1 MDVQNGFIV
10 RVYNHCDGW
19 CERCALTSHCRVFVD
34 RVRMEAAR
42 DAHFTSIT
50 EAPPLPEAD
59 EGPPPAWLAELID
72 EANEAARTPMSD
84 ECWQR
89 MRPRVPAEHRPIVR
103 RANDYAKR
111 TSRWLTTSEHGD
123 PLSSEPDAVISW
135 FQFLITVK
143 IRRALTVCP
152 DDDDDDITAFDKDG
166 SAKVALIGISRSHA
180 AWLELV
186 ERGSVAAPDADPFI
200 ADLVW
205 LGEALKRV
213 RPRAR
218 GFIRAGLDE
227 PEAVEALRA
236 ALEGRS

>member
-1 MDVQNGFIV
+1 MDVQDGFIV
-10 RVYNHCDGW
+10 GVYNYCDGW
-19 CERCALTSHCRVFVD
+19 CERCTLTSHCRVFAD
-34 RVRMEAAR
+34 RARMEAAL
-42 DAHFTSIT
+42 DAQFTPIT
-50 EAPPLPEAD
+50 EAPPLPDAD

-72 EANEAARTPMSD
+72 EANEAARIPMSD

-89 MRPRVPAEHRPIVR
+89 IRPRVPAEHRPIVR

-111 TSRWLTTSEHGD
+111 TSRWLTTSGHGD
-123 PLSSEPDAVISW
+123 PASSEPHAVISW
-135 FQFLITVK
+135 FQFLIAAK
-143 IRRALTVCP
+143 IRRALTVAP
-152 DDDDDDITAFDKDG
+152 DDDDDITAFDNDG
-166 SAKVALIGISRSHA
+166 TAKVALIGIARSHA

-186 ERGSVAAPDADPFI
+186 ERGVVAAPDADSFI

-205 LGEALKRV
+205 LGEALERV

-218 GFIRAGLDE
+218 DFIRAGLDE